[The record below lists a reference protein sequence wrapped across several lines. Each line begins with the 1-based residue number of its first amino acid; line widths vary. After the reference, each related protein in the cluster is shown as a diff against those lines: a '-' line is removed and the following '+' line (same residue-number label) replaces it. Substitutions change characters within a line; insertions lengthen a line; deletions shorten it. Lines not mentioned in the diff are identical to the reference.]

1 MWIQFRSQ
9 LPMLDDMVDTLM
21 SRDSDSVIITREQDA
36 VAEWLASNKTF
47 HIMRDH
53 PYHNLFFLGGTHFD
67 LSFIQLSDI

>member
-36 VAEWLASNKTF
+36 VAEWLASNKTY

-53 PYHNLFFLGGTHFD
+53 PQHDVFFLGGGCYCCYS
-67 LSFIQLSDI
+67 SFR